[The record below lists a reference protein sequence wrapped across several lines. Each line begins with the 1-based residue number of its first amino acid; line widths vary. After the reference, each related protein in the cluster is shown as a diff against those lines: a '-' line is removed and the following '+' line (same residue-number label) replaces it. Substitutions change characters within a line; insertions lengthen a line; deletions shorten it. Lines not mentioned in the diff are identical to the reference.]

1 MNTTMR
7 LKDVWRTIVEYIND
21 DYDPFSDPDIKMDKD
36 QTDKYEEYK
45 VDFHG
50 LVDHT
55 DEEVS
60 EEDSVLDDWHSRHH
74 DKNLD
79 AFCDS
84 HPSAPQCKVF
94 DD

>member
-1 MNTTMR
+1 MKMK
-7 LKDVWRTIVEYIND
+7 LKEVWNTIVEYLNED
-21 DYDPFSDPDIKMDKD
+21 HDPFANKPMDD
-36 QTDKYEEYK
+36 TDKYAEYK

-50 LVDHT
+50 LVDHSE
-55 DEEVS
+55 EEVS
-60 EEDSVLDDWHSRHH
+60 EEDSTLDDWHTRHS

-79 AFCDS
+79 AFCDA